1 MKLSKEEIIDALSKW
16 NQAWDMY
23 DLDGV
28 MALFHKDIIFD
39 NWTGGQAKGKENL
52 HKAWDPWFKNN
63 QGFKFTGEDTF
74 IDVDEQKVLYQW
86 HLDWPSM
93 EKGYEG
99 KLETRRGIDVMHFEN
114 GKIVQK
120 LTYSKTTIEIEGKKV
135 KLLAGLSG

>member
-52 HKAWDPWFKNN
+52 HKAW
-63 QGFKFTGEDTF
+63 
-74 IDVDEQKVLYQW
+74 
-86 HLDWPSM
+86 
-93 EKGYEG
+93 
-99 KLETRRGIDVMHFEN
+99 GI
-114 GKIVQK
+114 
-120 LTYSKTTIEIEGKKV
+120 
-135 KLLAGLSG
+135 